1 MLMTNSIF
9 PQTTEAAALAA
20 RPKKAFETVSV
31 VGLGYVGLPTAAL
44 LASRGLD
51 VVGVDI
57 KQDAVDRINEG
68 RAHISEPDLDIV
80 LNAVV
85 KAGKLKAYTQPQ
97 PADVFLIAVPT
108 PINED
113 KTADMSLV
121 NAAITSIAPVIKK
134 GDLIVIESTS
144 PVGTT
149 ERAADQL
156 RRLRPD
162 LTYPD
167 TMPELSDV
175 MMAYCP
181 ERILPGQTLRE
192 LIDNARIV
200 GGLDHR
206 SALRARDVYRTFAMG
221 KIKLTTSRVAELSKL
236 TENAFRDVNIAF
248 ANELSLV
255 CDHLG
260 VDVWSVVKMAN
271 LHPRVNIL
279 SPGPGVGGH
288 CIPVDPWFIHEALPE
303 ATPLIRHAREVND
316 NKPVRVADQI
326 SRLASRY
333 KQPVVAVLGLAYK
346 PNVDDLRESPALK
359 IAMDLAERGV
369 GRLLIVEP
377 NVEALPKG
385 LAGKPG
391 VEFVDHHTAVAEADV
406 VAILVAHSKFRNVDR
421 AALASKVVIDTVGL
435 LQGVEDE

>member
-1 MLMTNSIF
+1 MLMSNTIA
-9 PQTTEAAALAA
+9 PAAPATA
-20 RPKKAFETVSV
+20 KADGKHRIETVSV

-44 LASRGLD
+44 LASRGLN
-51 VVGVDI
+51 VVGVDV

-85 KAGKLKAYTQPQ
+85 RAEKLKAYTVPQ

-108 PINED
+108 PINAD

-121 NAAITSIAPVIKK
+121 QSALASIAPVIKK

-149 ERAADQL
+149 ERAAEQL

-162 LTYPD
+162 LTFPD
-167 TMPELSDV
+167 TLPELSDV

-192 LIDNARIV
+192 LVDNARIV

-206 SALRARDVYRTFAMG
+206 SALRAREVYRFFAMG

-260 VDVWSVVKMAN
+260 VDVWQVVKMAN

-288 CIPVDPWFIHEALPE
+288 CIPVDPWFIHEALPD

-316 NKPVRVADQI
+316 AKPHRVADQI
-326 SRLASRY
+326 TRLAGRY
-333 KQPVVAVLGLAYK
+333 KEPVIAVLGLAYK
-346 PNVDDLRESPALK
+346 PNVDDLRESPALE
-359 IAMDLAERGV
+359 IAELLAARNL

-377 NVEALPKG
+377 NIEALPKS
-385 LAGKPG
+385 LRDLPN
-391 VEFVDHHTAVAEADV
+391 VEFVDHHEAVAAADV
-406 VAILVAHSKFRNVDR
+406 VAILVSHSKFRNVDR
-421 AALASKVVIDTVGL
+421 AALSSKVVIDTVGL
-435 LQGVEDE
+435 LQAQEDE

>member
-1 MLMTNSIF
+1 MLMSNTIA
-9 PQTTEAAALAA
+9 PAAPVTA
-20 RPKKAFETVSV
+20 KADGKHRIETVSV

-44 LASRGLD
+44 LASRGLN
-51 VVGVDI
+51 VVGVDV

-85 KAGKLKAYTQPQ
+85 RAEKLKAYTAPQ

-108 PINED
+108 PINAD

-121 NAAITSIAPVIKK
+121 QSALASIAPVIKK

-149 ERAADQL
+149 ERAAEQL

-162 LTYPD
+162 LTFPD
-167 TMPELSDV
+167 TLPELSDV

-192 LIDNARIV
+192 LVDNARIV

-206 SALRARDVYRTFAMG
+206 SALRAREVYRFFAMG

-260 VDVWSVVKMAN
+260 VDVWQVVKMAN

-288 CIPVDPWFIHEALPE
+288 CIPVDPWFIHEALPD

-316 NKPVRVADQI
+316 AKPHRVADQI
-326 SRLASRY
+326 TRLAGRY
-333 KQPVVAVLGLAYK
+333 KEPVIAVLGLAYK
-346 PNVDDLRESPALK
+346 PNVDDLRESPALE
-359 IAMDLAERGV
+359 IAELLAARNL

-377 NVEALPKG
+377 NIEALPKS
-385 LAGKPG
+385 LRNLPN
-391 VEFVDHHTAVAEADV
+391 VEFVDHHEAVAAADV
-406 VAILVAHSKFRNVDR
+406 VAILVSHSKFRNVDR
-421 AALASKVVIDTVGL
+421 AALSSKVVIDTVGL
-435 LQGVEDE
+435 LQAQEDE

>member
-1 MLMTNSIF
+1 
-9 PQTTEAAALAA
+9 
-20 RPKKAFETVSV
+20 
-31 VGLGYVGLPTAAL
+31 
-44 LASRGLD
+44 
-51 VVGVDI
+51 
-57 KQDAVDRINEG
+57 
-68 RAHISEPDLDIV
+68 
-80 LNAVV
+80 
-85 KAGKLKAYTQPQ
+85 
-97 PADVFLIAVPT
+97 
-108 PINED
+108 
-113 KTADMSLV
+113 
-121 NAAITSIAPVIKK
+121 VIKK

-162 LTYPD
+162 LTFPD
-167 TMPELSDV
+167 TLPELSDV

-192 LIDNARIV
+192 LVDNARIV

-206 SALRARDVYRTFAMG
+206 SALRAREVYRFFAMG

-260 VDVWSVVKMAN
+260 VDVWQVVKMAN

-288 CIPVDPWFIHEALPE
+288 CIPVDPWFIHEALPD

-316 NKPVRVADQI
+316 AKPVRVADQI
-326 SRLASRY
+326 TRLAGRY
-333 KQPVVAVLGLAYK
+333 KEPVIAVLGLAYK
-346 PNVDDLRESPALK
+346 PNVDDLRESPALE
-359 IAMDLAERGV
+359 IAHILAERKL

-377 NVEALPKG
+377 NIEHLPKG
-385 LAGKPG
+385 LAGLPN
-391 VEFVDHHTAVAEADV
+391 VEFVDHHEAVAEADV
-406 VAILVAHSKFRNVDR
+406 VAILVSHSKFRNVDR

-435 LQGVEDE
+435 LQAHEDE